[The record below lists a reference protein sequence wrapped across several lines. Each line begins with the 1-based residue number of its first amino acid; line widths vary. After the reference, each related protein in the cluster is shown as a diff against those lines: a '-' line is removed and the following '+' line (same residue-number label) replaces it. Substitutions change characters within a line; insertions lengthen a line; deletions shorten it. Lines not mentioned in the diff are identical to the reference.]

1 MRAHRVVIGLLAG
14 LVLGSAIGALDGA
27 IALRVAGVLEP
38 IGTLWVN
45 AIRMTV
51 VPLVVSLLFVSV
63 ATHESAA
70 GMGRL
75 TATTIATFVALLV
88 FVQISS
94 TPNFCGSCHIMA
106 PYYESWK
113 HSSHKNIA
121 CVDCHIPP
129 GVTAELRKKYE
140 ALSMVV
146 KYFTGTYS
154 TNPWTEVRSYTT
166 NDATTISYTLPQGK
180 DRTFVRLMVTKVP

>member
-51 VPLVVSLLFVSV
+51 VPLLTSLLFVSV
-63 ATHESAA
+63 ATHESAS

-75 TATTIATFVALLV
+75 TARTIGTFVGLLV
-88 FVQISS
+88 FAAVV
-94 TPNFCGSCHIMA
+94 GLLLA
-106 PYYESWK
+106 PPLIRDMRLPPDVAERLRATATANAGQTASRVTSLPGFSDWVT
-113 HSSHKNIA
+113 SL
-121 CVDCHIPP
+121 IP
-129 GVTAELRKKYE
+129 VNA
-140 ALSMVV
+140 V
-146 KYFTGTYS
+146 
-154 TNPWTEVRSYTT
+154 
-166 NDATTISYTLPQGK
+166 
-180 DRTFVRLMVTKVP
+180 